1 MKILMRLA
9 MIMALLLVGATGY
22 WAWLGYFG
30 GALYVPLRAVGSP
43 PAGQERLG
51 AVIISGDMGFKVGMG
66 PKIAERLTAHGIPVV
81 GVNSLVYFN
90 RRRTPIE
97 IRAFVAAAIR
107 RGLAQA
113 EVDRIVLV
121 GQSFGADMVHVGLV
135 GLTPELRAKLALV
148 ALVVPT
154 ETVDY
159 RASPLELA
167 GLVKPDAPAL
177 PTARQLTWVPTL
189 CVQGIEER
197 DSLCPS
203 LTAPNVHKVALPGG
217 HPLHYDA
224 DALYAQ
230 LCFAMDRASRAARP
244 AQAGGR

>member
-1 MKILMRLA
+1 MKIVTRLSL
-9 MIMALLLVGATGY
+9 ILVLLLGGAAAY

-30 GALYVPLRAVGSP
+30 GRLYVPVGAVGR
-43 PAGQERLG
+43 PAPGQERLG

-66 PKIAERLTAHGIPVV
+66 PRIADRLAARGIPVV
-81 GVNSLVYFN
+81 GVNSLVFFN
-90 RRRTPIE
+90 RRRTPAD
-97 IRAFVAAAIR
+97 IRTFVAAAIR
-107 RGLAQA
+107 RGLAQGD
-113 EVDRIVLV
+113 VDRVVLI
-121 GQSFGADMVHVGLV
+121 GQSFGADLLHVGLA
-135 GLTPELRAKLALV
+135 GLAPDLREKVAMV
-148 ALVVPT
+148 ALVVPG

-167 GLVKPDAPAL
+167 GLVEPDARAL

-189 CVQGIEER
+189 CVQGVQES

-230 LCFAMDRASRAARP
+230 IRSAMDRTLPAGRA
-244 AQAGGR
+244 AQAGEK